1 MVKASQKWQVRD
13 RGITMLS
20 TLFAFILILGT
31 GKICQLIGQ
40 KTNLSA
46 QNVMLII
53 TITVITVAFLL
64 VA

>member
-1 MVKASQKWQVRD
+1 
-13 RGITMLS
+13 MLS
-20 TLFAFILILGT
+20 TLFAFIIILVT

-40 KTNLSA
+40 KINLSA

-53 TITVITVAFLL
+53 TITVIAVAFLL